1 VGGAMLKL
9 LESAGIDM
17 KYLQPPKWEPFKTEP
32 KLAV

>member
-17 KYLQPPKWEPFKTEP
+17 KYLQPPKWEPFQTEL
-32 KLAV
+32 KMVV